1 MGKPCAVDDLIL
13 FLNLTLHFSY
23 LFILVVKQSSKSC
36 WKWFCYEINE
46 GHNSEWCDYV
56 TEQNMVRNT
65 DPLLVS
71 VCPTVQNA
79 SGVPLPPSHNGA
91 YSGLLLSLLTS
102 SSSLRKLTNKI
113 HQNETQI
120 LVFFSKISPIIVP
133 CGSSDHPS
141 LLPPSSLLSSL
152 TSPILFVPGR
162 SRSMVL
168 TLYCLVCPG
177 PTFSVSLSQLPS
189 HRGRHSSRLSVFL
202 LRSSNWVVKATWQR
216 ETESARTYS
225 QTAMPMRII
234 KKRLETSCP
243 I

>member
-1 MGKPCAVDDLIL
+1 MHQV
-13 FLNLTLHFSY
+13 FLS
-23 LFILVVKQSSKSC
+23 
-36 WKWFCYEINE
+36 
-46 GHNSEWCDYV
+46 
-56 TEQNMVRNT
+56 
-65 DPLLVS
+65 
-71 VCPTVQNA
+71 
-79 SGVPLPPSHNGA
+79 PPSHNGA

-102 SSSLRKLTNKI
+102 SSSLRKLINKI

-141 LLPPSSLLSSL
+141 LPPPSYHPSHL
-152 TSPILFVPGR
+152 PYYLFPAGVARWFWP
-162 SRSMVL
+162 STAWCVL
-168 TLYCLVCPG
+168 GQHFQFL
-177 PTFSVSLSQLPS
+177 SLSYLLTAVDTAHASQF
-189 HRGRHSSRLSVFL
+189 FL
-202 LRSSNWVVKATWQR
+202 LRSSNWVVKATWHR